1 MQPGIRRIEAVT
13 GTNSQVEI
21 FKSFDTIKE
30 ISSILNNPKD
40 ILESINKLNSENHE
54 LRKQIEVYHAEEIKE
69 IKKSL
74 LQKAEKKDNIS
85 IITAEVKVNNAND
98 IKEICSQ
105 IRGQVN
111 DFAICL
117 AANID
122 NKAFLALAFSDNL
135 VAKKKLDAGKLIR
148 EVAKNIEGSGGG
160 QAFIAT
166 AGGKNPNGIEK
177 ALEFA
182 KDLFNKSL

>member
-1 MQPGIRRIEAVT
+1 M
-13 GTNSQVEI
+13 
-21 FKSFDTIKE
+21 
-30 ISSILNNPKD
+30 
-40 ILESINKLNSENHE
+40 ESINKINTENHE

-69 IKKSL
+69 IKNSL

-85 IITAEVKVNNAND
+85 IIVAEVKVNNAND

-105 IRGQVN
+105 IRAQLN
-111 DFAICL
+111 DFAVCL

-122 NKAFLALAFSDNL
+122 GKAFLALAFSENL
-135 VAKKKLDAGKLIR
+135 VSEKKFDAGKLIR
-148 EVAKNIEGSGGG
+148 EIAKNIEGSGGG

-166 AGGKNPNGIEK
+166 AGGKNPNGIGK